1 MKRVALTP
9 KGLTTFNNIGAVR
22 EYQTMN
28 RDMTKVQ
35 LTGNQP

>member
-9 KGLTTFNNIGAVR
+9 KGLTAFNNIGAAR
-22 EYQTMN
+22 GYQAIN

-35 LTGNQP
+35 LTENQP